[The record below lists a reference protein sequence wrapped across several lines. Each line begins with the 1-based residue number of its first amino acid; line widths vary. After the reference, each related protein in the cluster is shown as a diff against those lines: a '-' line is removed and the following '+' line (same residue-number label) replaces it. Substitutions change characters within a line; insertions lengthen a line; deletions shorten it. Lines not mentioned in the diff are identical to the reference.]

1 MTAFLTEMKLAIRS
15 LRRSPGFVAAAT
27 LSLAL
32 GIAVN
37 STIFAAID
45 AFLIRPLP
53 YPEPDRLVQVY
64 TTVPERGWDD
74 VGTSFADYQDWR
86 SASRTSEL
94 GAYFGTSFNLTGR
107 DEPLRIE
114 ATQSQ
119 NLFGVLGIAPVLGR
133 GFLPAE
139 EVAGGD
145 RVALI
150 SHRLW
155 LTRFQGDSSA
165 VGSTLVL
172 NGDAWTVVGI
182 MAADFHFPNN
192 STDLWVP
199 FTGDQ
204 TDTRKDRYVE
214 VVGRLTPGSSLDAA
228 ASEIGGIAGRLSSE
242 HPESNAGYAS
252 RVISLAHSMYDET
265 FRQAS
270 LICTVAVAFV
280 LLIACANVA
289 NLMLARGA
297 VQGRD
302 LAVRA
307 ALGAG
312 RWRLAR
318 KLLAE
323 SLVIALAG
331 GVLGVLLSFWGVRG
345 LVSIIPPFFPRADQI
360 AVNGRL
366 LLYILGLC
374 LASGLIF
381 GLAPALSASRADIF
395 SSLRETG
402 RTGTPGAGHGRLRKA
417 FVIAEISLALVLLIA
432 AGLLVKASV
441 RLQQVDLGFQPAGL
455 LTARI
460 TLPENEYPDST
471 RIIPFYQEL
480 VSALREVPGVSAAGA
495 TTLLPLEG
503 GNGTYYSL
511 EGEPEPEPGK
521 ELVAQFRSITPA
533 YLETM
538 GMPLTAGRGFTVE
551 DRLDAPRVA
560 LINQAM
566 ADRHWAG
573 ESPLGRRIILSS
585 GTYEIVGVVA
595 DARDFGPDDDT
606 PALMYLAAGQR
617 ALRSMSIVVRTSRP
631 PAGVAPAIRELVR
644 NRDAGLPV
652 YDLRTM
658 DQVIEE
664 AQGGDRIM
672 PKLLGIFGGIAL
684 VLAVLGVYGV
694 MAYTV
699 AQRTQEVGIRMALGA
714 NGKDILTLIVRQ
726 GGVLALIGSTV
737 GLALSF
743 GTTRGLSAFLFGV
756 SAFDPVIFGGVT
768 ASLLLAALVASLIP
782 ALRATRVNPI
792 VALKTE

>member
-1 MTAFLTEMKLAIRS
+1 MTGFLTELKLAIRS

-45 AFLIRPLP
+45 VFLIRPLP
-53 YPEPDRLVQVY
+53 YPDPDRLVQVHS
-64 TTVPERGWDD
+64 TVPERGWDEAG
-74 VGTSFADYQDWR
+74 VSFADFEDWKRANR
-86 SASRTSEL
+86 SMEL
-94 GAYFGTSFNLTGR
+94 AAHAGASFNLTSG
-107 DEPLRIE
+107 DEPVRIE
-114 ATQSQ
+114 ANQSA
-119 NLFGVLGIAPVLGR
+119 NLFNVLAVTPALGR
-133 GFLPAE
+133 GFLPGE
-139 EVAGGD
+139 EVVGGN
-145 RVALI
+145 RAVLL
-150 SHRLW
+150 SNRFW
-155 LTRFQGDSSA
+155 LTQFDGDSSII
-165 VGSTLVL
+165 GRSIIL
-172 NGDAWTVVGI
+172 NGEAYTVVGI
-182 MAADFHFPNN
+182 MPAHFRFPDNR
-192 STDLWVP
+192 TQAWIP
-199 FTGDQ
+199 FTGDPS
-204 TDTRKDRYVE
+204 DSRDDRYFD
-214 VVGRLTPGSSLDAA
+214 VVGRLKPEIELEAA
-228 ASEIGGIAGRLSSE
+228 ESEMSGITSRLATE
-242 HPESNAGYAS
+242 YPETNAGHSS
-252 RVISLAHSMYDET
+252 RVIPLAHQIYDET

-331 GVLGVLLSFWGVRG
+331 GALGLVMSFWGVKS
-345 LVSIIPPFFPRADQI
+345 LVSIMPAWFPRAEEI

-374 LASGLIF
+374 LISGLIF
-381 GLAPALSASRADIF
+381 GLAPAISASRSDIY

-402 RTGTPGAGHGRLRKA
+402 RTGTPGAGHGRLRKT

-441 RLQQVDLGFQPAGL
+441 RLQRVDLGFEPNGL

-460 TLPENEYPDST
+460 TLPEYQYPDST
-471 RIIPFYQEL
+471 TIIPFFQEL
-480 VSALREVPGVSAAGA
+480 VTSVATVQGVTSAGA
-495 TTLLPLEG
+495 TSLLPMDG
-503 GNGTYYSL
+503 GNGTFYSI
-511 EGEPEPEPGK
+511 EGEPEPEKGK
-521 ELVAQFRSITPA
+521 ELVAQFRMITPE
-533 YLETM
+533 YLETI
-538 GMPLTAGRGFTVE
+538 GTSLKEGRQLNAQ
-551 DRLDAPRVA
+551 DRLDGTKVA
-560 LINQAM
+560 LVNETLAE
-566 ADRHWAG
+566 RHWPG
-573 ESPLGRRIILSS
+573 RSPMGRRVVLSS
-585 GTYEIVGVVA
+585 GVYEIVGVVR

-606 PALMYLAAGQR
+606 PALIYLPAAQR
-617 ALRSMSIVVRTSRP
+617 GWRSMSLVLRSDRN
-631 PAGVAPAIRELVR
+631 PAELAPAIRELVR
-644 NRDAGLPV
+644 ARDAGLPV

-658 DQVIEE
+658 NDVIREDQD
-664 AQGGDRIM
+664 ADRIM
-672 PKLLGIFGGIAL
+672 PKLLGVFGAIAL

-694 MAYTV
+694 MAYSV

-714 NGKDILTLIVRQ
+714 DSGDILRLIVRQ
-726 GGVLALIGSTV
+726 GGILALVGSVIGLL
-737 GLALSF
+737 LAF

-768 ASLLLAALVASLIP
+768 GSLLLAALVASIIP

-792 VALKTE
+792 VALKNE

>member
-1 MTAFLTEMKLAIRS
+1 MTGFLTELKLAIRT

-53 YPEPDRLVQVY
+53 YLEPDRLVQVY
-64 TTVPERGWDD
+64 STLPKRDWDD
-74 VGTSFADYQDWR
+74 VGVSFADFQDWKTANR
-86 SASRTSEL
+86 SMEL
-94 GAYFGTSFNLTGR
+94 AAHSGASFNLTGNE
-107 DEPLRIE
+107 EPVRIE
-114 ATQSQ
+114 ANQSN
-119 NLFGVLGIAPVLGR
+119 NLFTVLGATPALGR

-139 EVAGGD
+139 EVPGGN
-145 RVALI
+145 RVVLL
-150 SHRLW
+150 SHRFW
-155 LTRFQGDSSA
+155 LNQFEGDSSLL
-165 VGSTLVL
+165 GQSILL
-172 NGDAWTVVGI
+172 NGDAHTIIGI
-182 MAADFHFPNN
+182 MPEDFRFPDNR
-192 STDLWVP
+192 TQAWMP
-199 FTGDQ
+199 FTGDPSES
-204 TDTRKDRYVE
+204 REDRYFE
-214 VVGRLTPGSSLDAA
+214 VVGRLRPGVTRDAA
-228 ASEIGGIAGRLSSE
+228 ESEMGGITTRLAAE
-242 HPESNAGYAS
+242 YPESNAGYSS
-252 RVISLAHSMYDET
+252 RVISLDNAIYDET

-323 SLVIALAG
+323 SMVIALVG
-331 GVLGVLLSFWGVRG
+331 GGLGLVFSFWGVRS
-345 LVSIIPPFFPRADQI
+345 LVSIMPSWFPRAEEI

-366 LLYILGLC
+366 MLYILGLC
-374 LASGLIF
+374 VVSGIIF
-381 GLAPALSASRADIF
+381 GLAPAISASRSDIY

-432 AGLLVKASV
+432 AGLLVKASIQ
-441 RLQQVDLGFQPAGL
+441 LQRIDLGFQPQGL

-460 TLPENEYPDST
+460 TLPEYQYADST
-471 RIIPFYQEL
+471 SIIPFYDEL
-480 VSALREVPGVSAAGA
+480 TTSLAAMPGVASAGA
-495 TTLLPLEG
+495 TSLLPMDG
-503 GNGTYYSL
+503 GNGTYYSI
-511 EGEPEPEPGK
+511 EGEPEPEKGK
-521 ELVAQFRSITPA
+521 ELVAQFRVITPD
-533 YLETM
+533 YLEAIGT
-538 GMPLTAGRGFTVE
+538 PLKEGRALTVQ
-551 DRLDAPRVA
+551 DRLDAPKVA
-560 LINQAM
+560 LVNEAM
-566 ADRHWAG
+566 AERHWPG
-573 ESPLGRRIILSS
+573 RSPLGRRVVLTS
-585 GTYEIVGVVA
+585 GAYEIVGVVR

-606 PALMYLAAGQR
+606 PALIYLPAGQR
-617 ALRSMSIVVRTSRP
+617 GFRSMSLVVRTDQD
-631 PAGVAPAIRELVR
+631 PAALAPAIRELVR
-644 NRDAGLPV
+644 AKDAGLPV

-658 DQVIEE
+658 NDVLKDDQS
-664 AQGGDRIM
+664 GDKIM
-672 PKLLGIFGGIAL
+672 PKLLGVFGGIAL

-694 MAYTV
+694 MAYSV

-714 NGKDILTLIVRQ
+714 NGGDILRLIVRQ
-726 GGVLALIGSTV
+726 GGLLALAGSVIGLL
-737 GLALSF
+737 LAF

-768 ASLLLAALVASLIP
+768 GSLLLAALVASFIP
-782 ALRATRVNPI
+782 ALRATRVNPV
-792 VALKTE
+792 VALKNE

>member
-1 MTAFLTEMKLAIRS
+1 MTAFLTELKLAMRS

-45 AFLIRPLP
+45 AFLLRPLP

-64 TTVPERGWDD
+64 STLPERGWDD
-74 VGTSFADYQDWR
+74 AGISFADYQDW
-86 SASRTSEL
+86 STASRSL
-94 GAYFGTSFNLTGR
+94 DLAAHHGASFNLTGR
-107 DEPLRIE
+107 DEPVRID
-114 ATQSQ
+114 ANQSQ
-119 NLFGVLGIAPVLGR
+119 KLFTVLGISPVLGR

-139 EVAGGD
+139 EVTGGN
-145 RVALI
+145 RVALV
-150 SHRLW
+150 SYRLW
-155 LTRFQGDSSA
+155 QNLFEGDSA
-165 VGSTLVL
+165 LVGSTILL
-172 NGDAWTVVGI
+172 NGDAYTVVGI
-182 MAADFHFPNN
+182 MAADFHYPNN
-192 STDLWVP
+192 STELWLP
-199 FTGDQ
+199 FTGDP
-204 TDTRKDRYVE
+204 TDTRKDRYLE
-214 VVGRLTPGSSLDAA
+214 VIGRLRPGNSLDAA
-228 ASEIGGIAGRLSSE
+228 ASEISGVASRLSTE
-242 HPESNAGYAS
+242 HPESNTGYAS
-252 RVISLAHSMYDET
+252 RVISLDYAVYDET

-270 LICTVAVAFV
+270 LICTVAVGFV

-323 SLVIALAG
+323 SLVIALMG
-331 GVLGVLLSFWGVRG
+331 GVLGLILSFWGVRG

-374 LASGLIF
+374 LASGIIF
-381 GLAPALSASRADIF
+381 GLAPALSASRADIY

-441 RLQQVDLGFQPAGL
+441 QLQRVDLGFQADGL
-455 LTARI
+455 LTARL
-460 TLPENEYPDST
+460 TLPEYQYADST
-471 RIIPFYQEL
+471 SIIPFYQEL
-480 VSALREVPGVSAAGA
+480 VTALQRTPGVTSAGA

-503 GNGTYYSL
+503 GNGTFYSI
-511 EGEPEPEPGK
+511 EGEAAPEAGH
-521 ELVAQFRSITPA
+521 ELVVQFRAVTPGF
-533 YLETM
+533 LETM
-538 GMPLTAGRGFTVE
+538 GMPLTAGRDIAAE
-551 DRLDAPRVA
+551 DRLDAPKVA
-560 LINQAM
+560 LINQTM
-566 ADRHWAG
+566 ADLHWPGA
-573 ESPLGRRIILSS
+573 SPLGRRIVLSS
-585 GTYEIVGVVA
+585 GTYEIVGVVG

-606 PALMYLAAGQR
+606 PALMYLAATQR
-617 ALRSMSIVVRTSRP
+617 AFRSMSLVIRTAS
-631 PAGVAPAIRELVR
+631 PARLAPAIRELVR
-644 NRDAGLPV
+644 ARDAGLPV
-652 YDLRTM
+652 YDLRSM
-658 DQVIEE
+658 HQVIAED
-664 AQGGDRIM
+664 QGGDKVM
-672 PKLLGIFGGIAL
+672 PKLLGIFGAIAL

-694 MAYTV
+694 MAYSV

-714 NGKDILTLIVRQ
+714 NGRDILRLIVRQ
-726 GGVLALIGSTV
+726 GGMLALLGSAIGLL
-737 GLALSF
+737 LAL

-768 ASLLLAALVASLIP
+768 ASLLLAALAASVIP
-782 ALRATRVNPI
+782 ALRASRVNPI
-792 VALKTE
+792 VALKNE

>member
-1 MTAFLTEMKLAIRS
+1 MTAFLTELKLAIRT

-53 YPEPDRLVQVY
+53 YPDPDRLVQVHSS
-64 TTVPERGWDD
+64 VPERGWDEAG
-74 VGTSFADYQDWR
+74 VSYADFEDWKR
-86 SASRTSEL
+86 ANQSMEL
-94 GAYFGTSFNLTGR
+94 AAHAGASFNLTSG
-107 DEPLRIE
+107 DEPVRIE
-114 ATQSQ
+114 ANQST
-119 NLFGVLGIAPVLGR
+119 NLFNVLAIDPALGR

-139 EVAGGD
+139 EVAGGNRVVLLSD
-145 RVALI
+145 RF
-150 SHRLW
+150 W
-155 LTRFQGDSSA
+155 LTQFEGDSTIIGRSI
-165 VGSTLVL
+165 LL
-172 NGDAWTVVGI
+172 NGNAYTVVGI
-182 MAADFHFPNN
+182 MPANFRFPDNR
-192 STDLWVP
+192 TQAWIP
-199 FTGDQ
+199 FTGDPA
-204 TDTRKDRYVE
+204 DTRGDRYFD
-214 VVGRLTPGSSLDAA
+214 VVGRLKPAIELDAA
-228 ASEIGGIAGRLSSE
+228 ESEMEGITSRLATE
-242 HPESNAGYAS
+242 FPESNAGHSS
-252 RVISLAHSMYDET
+252 RVIPLSHQIYDET

-331 GVLGVLLSFWGVRG
+331 GALGLIMSFWGVKS
-345 LVSIIPPFFPRADQI
+345 LVSIMPAWFPRADEI

-374 LASGLIF
+374 LISGLIF
-381 GLAPALSASRADIF
+381 GLAPAISASRSDIY

-402 RTGTPGAGHGRLRKA
+402 RTGTPGAGHGRLRKT

-441 RLQQVDLGFQPAGL
+441 RMQRVDLGFQPNGL

-460 TLPENEYPDST
+460 TLPEYQYQDST
-471 RIIPFYQEL
+471 SIIPFFQEL
-480 VSALREVPGVSAAGA
+480 VTDLASVPGVTSAGA
-495 TTLLPLEG
+495 TSLLPMDG
-503 GNGTYYSL
+503 GNGTFYTI
-511 EGEPEPEPGK
+511 EGEPEPEKGK
-521 ELVAQFRSITPA
+521 ELVAQFRVITPD
-533 YLETM
+533 YLETI
-538 GMPLTAGRGFTVE
+538 GTPLKDGRNLTPQ
-551 DRLDAPRVA
+551 DRLDGTKVA
-560 LINQAM
+560 LVNEAM
-566 ADRHWAG
+566 AERHWAG
-573 ESPLGRRIILSS
+573 RSPLGRRVVLTS
-585 GTYEIVGVVA
+585 GVYEIVGVVS

-606 PALMYLAAGQR
+606 PALIYLPAAQR
-617 ALRSMSIVVRTSRP
+617 GWRSMSLVLRSDRN
-631 PAGVAPAIRELVR
+631 PAELAPAVRELVR
-644 NRDAGLPV
+644 ARDAGLPV

-658 DQVIEE
+658 NDVIRVDQD
-664 AQGGDRIM
+664 GDKIM
-672 PKLLGIFGGIAL
+672 PKLLGVFGGVAL

-694 MAYTV
+694 MAYSV

-714 NGKDILTLIVRQ
+714 NGGDILRLIVRQ
-726 GGVLALIGSTV
+726 GGMLALMGSVIG
-737 GLALSF
+737 LLMAF

-768 ASLLLAALVASLIP
+768 GSLLLAALVASFIP

-792 VALKTE
+792 VALKNE